1 MIDSNYITVT
11 ILDYPDIV
19 KKLIVMNG
27 YPIDYAVRKKIYQK
41 QPRYLFTSAY
51 MFFFQVRDFRIYL
64 GISWSQSFYRA
75 VLETGKNISVKYFKE
90 YFKEF
95 ILFFIFMHRGWIHK
109 ICSVSLRVQSEYG
122 KITNRK
128 NFEFGNSLIGYSAA
142 LSLNVFYILKT
153 NIF

>member
-51 MFFFQVRDFRIYL
+51 MFFFQVRELGIYL
-64 GISWSQSFYRA
+64 GISRSHLFYRA
-75 VLETGKNISVKYFKE
+75 VLET
-90 YFKEF
+90 
-95 ILFFIFMHRGWIHK
+95 
-109 ICSVSLRVQSEYG
+109 
-122 KITNRK
+122 RK
-128 NFEFGNSLIGYSAA
+128 NLICE
-142 LSLNVFYILKT
+142 
-153 NIF
+153 IF